1 MKKNPERKLIR
12 ILVFAAVFINLLC
25 QLATADEIL
34 TDRSGN
40 KIGSIVTQS
49 NGILV
54 ARDRSGNK
62 VGEYDPRSNETRD
75 RSGNKIGGGNQLAA
89 LIR

>member
-12 ILVFAAVFINLLC
+12 ILVFAAVFSNLLC
-25 QLATADEIL
+25 QLAMADEML
-34 TDRSGN
+34 T
-40 KIGSIVTQS
+40 
-49 NGILV
+49 
-54 ARDRSGNK
+54 
-62 VGEYDPRSNETRD
+62 D